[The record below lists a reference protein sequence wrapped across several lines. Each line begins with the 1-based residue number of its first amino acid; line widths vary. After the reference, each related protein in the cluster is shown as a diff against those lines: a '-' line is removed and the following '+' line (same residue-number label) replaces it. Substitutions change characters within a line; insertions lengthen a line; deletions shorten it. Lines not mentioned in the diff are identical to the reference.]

1 MPEFTTEV
9 EIDPY
14 EYVLE
19 CSNDEI
25 DDLIEC
31 LTKEG
36 YLDTKTMPM
45 SNKKNLLDEEWE
57 EVVLKLFSS
66 RLLINS
72 EDEEIIRLISKKF

>member
-1 MPEFTTEV
+1 
-9 EIDPY
+9 
-14 EYVLE
+14 
-19 CSNDEI
+19 
-25 DDLIEC
+25 
-31 LTKEG
+31 
-36 YLDTKTMPM
+36 MPM